1 MILQALTPDVKQVLS
16 TNDAT
21 LVGALLVGIIALS
34 AVVVFLFR
42 EYKSLNGEFK
52 EYMKASNETLIK
64 MNNSYNQF
72 VSNMI
77 ELKKDR

>member
-1 MILQALTPDVKQVLS
+1 MTSLQIPLADTQKLLS
-16 TNDAT
+16 NTDAT
-21 LVGALLVGIIALS
+21 TIGVLIVGIIALS

-42 EYKSLNGEFK
+42 EYKILNSEFK
-52 EYMKASNETLIK
+52 EYMKASNDTLIK

-77 ELKKDR
+77 ELKKK

>member
-1 MILQALTPDVKQVLS
+1 MISLQTAPGMQQILTS
-16 TNDAT
+16 SDAT
-21 LVGALLVGIIALS
+21 LNGALICGILALS
-34 AVVVFLFR
+34 AVIIFLFK
-42 EYKSLNGEFK
+42 EYKVLNVEFK
-52 EYMKASNETLIK
+52 EYMKASNETLVK

>member
-1 MILQALTPDVKQVLS
+1 MIKLQIPLSKELLS
-16 TNDAT
+16 TTDAT
-21 LVGALLVGIIALS
+21 TTGVLIVGIIALS

-42 EYKSLNGEFK
+42 EYKILNSEFK
-52 EYMKASNETLIK
+52 EYMKASNETLVK

-77 ELKKDR
+77 ELKKR

>member
-1 MILQALTPDVKQVLS
+1 MINLQIPMSKELLS
-16 TNDAT
+16 NTDAT
-21 LVGALLVGIIALS
+21 TTGVLIVGVVALS
-34 AVVVFLFR
+34 AVIVFLFR
-42 EYKSLNGEFK
+42 EYKILNGEFK
-52 EYMKASNETLIK
+52 DYMKASNETLVK

>member
-1 MILQALTPDVKQVLS
+1 MIFLQTPDMNHILTS
-16 TNDAT
+16 NDAT
-21 LVGALLVGIIALS
+21 LSGALLVGIIALS
-34 AVVVFLFR
+34 AVIVFLFR
-42 EYKSLNGEFK
+42 EYKILNTEFK
-52 EYMKASNETLIK
+52 EYMKSSNEVLVK

>member
-1 MILQALTPDVKQVLS
+1 MTALQVPAPNMQQILT

-34 AVVVFLFR
+34 AVSVFLFR
-42 EYKSLNGEFK
+42 EYKTLNSEFK
-52 EYMKASNETLIK
+52 EYMKASNETLVK

-77 ELKKDR
+77 ELKKN

>member
-1 MILQALTPDVKQVLS
+1 MILQALTPDMQQVLS

-42 EYKSLNGEFK
+42 EYKVLNGEFK

>member
-1 MILQALTPDVKQVLS
+1 MMLS
-16 TNDAT
+16 AIPTQELLNTDDAT
-21 LVGALLVGIIALS
+21 LMGVLLVGIVALS
-34 AVVVFLFR
+34 AVIVFLFR

-52 EYMKASNETLIK
+52 EYMKASNETLVK

-77 ELKKDR
+77 ELKKSR

>member
-1 MILQALTPDVKQVLS
+1 MILQTAPSMQQILTS
-16 TNDAT
+16 SDAT
-21 LVGALLVGIIALS
+21 LNGALICGIIALS
-34 AVVVFLFR
+34 AVIVFLFR
-42 EYKSLNGEFK
+42 EYKGLNGEFK
-52 EYMKASNETLIK
+52 EYMKASNDTLIK

>member
-1 MILQALTPDVKQVLS
+1 MILQIPAPNIQQVLTS
-16 TNDAT
+16 NDAT
-21 LVGALLVGIIALS
+21 LTGALLVGIIALS

-42 EYKSLNGEFK
+42 EYKTLNGEFK

>member
-1 MILQALTPDVKQVLS
+1 MIKLQIPLSKELLS
-16 TNDAT
+16 TTDAT
-21 LVGALLVGIIALS
+21 TTGVLIVGIIALS

-42 EYKSLNGEFK
+42 EYKILNSEFK
-52 EYMKASNETLIK
+52 EYMKASNETLVK

-77 ELKKDR
+77 ELKKK

>member
-1 MILQALTPDVKQVLS
+1 MISLQIPIADTQKLLS
-16 TNDAT
+16 NTDAT
-21 LVGALLVGIIALS
+21 TIGVLIVGIVALS

-42 EYKSLNGEFK
+42 EYKILNSEFK
-52 EYMKASNETLIK
+52 EYMKASNDTLIK

-77 ELKKDR
+77 ELKKK

>member
-1 MILQALTPDVKQVLS
+1 MNLLQIPISDAQKLLS
-16 TNDAT
+16 NSDAT
-21 LVGALLVGIIALS
+21 TTGVLIVGIVALS

-42 EYKSLNGEFK
+42 EYKILNSEFK
-52 EYMKASNETLIK
+52 EYMKASNETLVK

-77 ELKKDR
+77 ELKKK

>member
-1 MILQALTPDVKQVLS
+1 MITLQIPLNETQKLLS
-16 TNDAT
+16 NTDAT
-21 LVGALLVGIIALS
+21 TTGVLIVGMIALS

-42 EYKSLNGEFK
+42 EYKILNTEFK
-52 EYMKASNETLIK
+52 EYMKASNETLVK

-77 ELKKDR
+77 ELKKK

>member
-1 MILQALTPDVKQVLS
+1 MILQALTPDMQQVLS

>member
-1 MILQALTPDVKQVLS
+1 MISLQNASSMQTILTS
-16 TNDAT
+16 SDAT
-21 LVGALLVGIIALS
+21 LNGALICGILALS
-34 AVVVFLFR
+34 AVIVFLFR
-42 EYKSLNGEFK
+42 EYKNLNGEFK
-52 EYMKASNETLIK
+52 EYMKASNETLVK

>member
-1 MILQALTPDVKQVLS
+1 MISLQIPLADTQKLLS
-16 TNDAT
+16 NTDAT
-21 LVGALLVGIIALS
+21 TIGVLIVGIIALS

-42 EYKSLNGEFK
+42 EYKILNSEFK
-52 EYMKASNETLIK
+52 EYMKASNDTLIK

-77 ELKKDR
+77 ELKKK

>member
-1 MILQALTPDVKQVLS
+1 MISLQIPISETQKLLS
-16 TNDAT
+16 NTDAT
-21 LVGALLVGIIALS
+21 TTGVLIVGIVALS

-42 EYKSLNGEFK
+42 EYKILNSEFK
-52 EYMKASNETLIK
+52 EYMKASNETLVK

-77 ELKKDR
+77 ELKKR